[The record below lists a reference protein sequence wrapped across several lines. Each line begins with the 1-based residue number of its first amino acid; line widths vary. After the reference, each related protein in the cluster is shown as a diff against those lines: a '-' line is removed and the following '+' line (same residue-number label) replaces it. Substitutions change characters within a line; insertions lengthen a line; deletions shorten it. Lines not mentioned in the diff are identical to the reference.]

1 MNSKRIMNFKSK
13 DMEETKKMVMPYI
26 KARLGSYLKV
36 HLNELTYA
44 TTKFTYND
52 VTDFIVSSLENYQG
66 KGFYSFCGKMELK
79 NPQKDGITEWA
90 SIKSRVYIEEG
101 EDNEPK
107 FSKVEPIY
115 LY

>member
-1 MNSKRIMNFKSK
+1 MNFKSK
-13 DMEETKKMVMPYI
+13 NMEETRKMAMPYI

-107 FSKVEPIY
+107 FSNVEPIY

>member
-1 MNSKRIMNFKSK
+1 
-13 DMEETKKMVMPYI
+13 MEETRKMAMPYI
-26 KARLGSYLKV
+26 KARLGSYLKK

-44 TTKFTYND
+44 TAKFTKDD
-52 VTDFIVSSLENYQG
+52 VTNFIVSSLENYQG
-66 KGFYSFCGKMELK
+66 RGDYSFCGKMEYK

-90 SIKSRVYIEEG
+90 SIKSRVYIDEG

-107 FSKVEPIY
+107 FSKVETIY